1 MQNKKSLLRRL
12 LAIYVTFFVVLVV
25 SLAHSLA
32 PNFSRGYAKGTAMGD
47 DIMKNWV
54 AGTPR
59 QIYLLNRIPVST
71 EGEVLRG
78 GASDDPVTVRG
89 YVSHLSLTVEE
100 QAPGRSAMQ
109 LAFRSIGGSPWL
121 YLTVMLVPVCLLA
134 IIVMMFFIIGSLR
147 RSIREERPLGHRN
160 VVLLRAIGALTI
172 FVELLQDTSAW
183 FMARRAA
190 RLLADTPYAVDTQLH
205 VSYSTI
211 IMGILVLFAAEVF
224 ALGRNLSEEQRL
236 TI

>member
-78 GASDDPVTVRG
+78 GASEDRK
-89 YVSHLSLTVEE
+89 S
-100 QAPGRSAMQ
+100 
-109 LAFRSIGGSPWL
+109 
-121 YLTVMLVPVCLLA
+121 
-134 IIVMMFFIIGSLR
+134 
-147 RSIREERPLGHRN
+147 
-160 VVLLRAIGALTI
+160 VV
-172 FVELLQDTSAW
+172 
-183 FMARRAA
+183 
-190 RLLADTPYAVDTQLH
+190 
-205 VSYSTI
+205 
-211 IMGILVLFAAEVF
+211 
-224 ALGRNLSEEQRL
+224 
-236 TI
+236 